1 MLRLFMLPLLILPL
15 CESCIIFFA
24 PLVSVPSYLPA
35 YDGLVLA
42 NGFSNKFNRKLLLM
56 QFLNCVSLQLR
67 CEDGLRLSI
76 VYASIT
82 LHSACTIFA
91 LRLNDPCKSCICL
104 LNLGL
109 KCRAVIWQPYIFIF
123 LHRNPRVFWEI
134 YSTTHSPTV
143 MVSRAN

>member
-91 LRLNDPCKSCICL
+91 LRLNDP
-104 LNLGL
+104 
-109 KCRAVIWQPYIFIF
+109 YF
-123 LHRNPRVFWEI
+123 
-134 YSTTHSPTV
+134 
-143 MVSRAN
+143 